1 MAGDF
6 VLANFGTLA
15 DGESQFMAAYTGLTG
30 TINDLDVQ
38 LRGSLGDWEGNAQRA
53 YYEAKAIWDK
63 AIADMGL
70 VIQGLSQVIGTA
82 NANYQAAEQTNTGMF
97 A

>member
-15 DGESQFMAAYTGLTG
+15 DGESQFMAAYNGLTS
-30 TINDLDVQ
+30 TINDLDGQ
-38 LRGSLGDWEGNAQRA
+38 LRSSLTDWEGSAQQA
-53 YYEAKAIWDK
+53 YYQAKAIWDK

-70 VIQGLSQVIGTA
+70 VIQGLSQVVGTA
-82 NANYQAAEQTNTGMF
+82 NANYQEAEQTNSSMF

>member
-6 VLANFGTLA
+6 VLANFGTLS
-15 DGESQFMAAYTGLTG
+15 DGEAQFMAAYNGLTS
-30 TINDLDVQ
+30 TINDLDAQ
-38 LRGSLGDWEGNAQRA
+38 LRGNLSDWEGSAQQA
-53 YYEAKAIWDK
+53 YYQAKAVWDK

-82 NANYQAAEQTNTGMF
+82 NTNYQDAERTNSSMF

>member
-15 DGESQFMAAYTGLTG
+15 DGESQFMAAYNGLTS
-30 TINDLDVQ
+30 TINDLDSQ
-38 LRGSLGDWEGNAQRA
+38 LRGSLDGWEGSAQQA
-53 YYEAKAIWDK
+53 YYQAKAIWDK

-70 VIQGLSQVIGTA
+70 VIQGMSQVVGTA
-82 NANYQAAEQTNTGMF
+82 NVNYQQAEQANSTMF

>member
-15 DGESQFMAAYTGLTG
+15 DGEAQFMAAYNGLTT
-30 TINDLDVQ
+30 TINDLDSQ
-38 LRGSLGDWEGNAQRA
+38 LRGSLGTWEGSAQEA
-53 YYEAKAIWDK
+53 YYQAKAIWDK
-63 AIADMGL
+63 AIADMGM
-70 VIQGLSQVIGTA
+70 VIQGMSQVVGSA
-82 NANYQAAEQTNTGMF
+82 NANYQQAEQTNSSMF